1 MKNKIISLLL
11 LLCLLLTGCGNTAP
25 ESDPADSTPDNTPAA
40 IEYLKTF
47 YMTEDGS
54 ETAVDYTRFGI
65 VRVGGEPFT
74 VTWSVDVGEELVKI
88 VPGSD
93 GIVTVDVNEEC
104 KTQTPYVLTATV
116 TDEAGHTAS
125 HSWNHILP
133 VGMDMVSVVEAA
145 YALQSGESM
154 DNPVRLTGK
163 IISIDSLWNADFQN
177 ITVTMEITGA
187 EDKPIQCYRL
197 KGDGAQDLAIGNIIT
212 VSGVLKNYSGTIEFD
227 SGCLLENVE
236 AGTAVDVPT
245 DIGQILQAAY
255 ALKNGEMLPYQVT
268 LTGKVTEI
276 TSPYNPDYYNI
287 SVEIAVEGYEDMP
300 ILCYRMKGSDVAD
313 IAAQDTVTVT
323 GMVTNYNGTIEFNAG
338 CQMLSRTSGGGE
350 ALPPSDDA
358 RQILSDAAK
367 LTAGQKLPYRA
378 TLTGEVVSI
387 DYAYSPDYKNITV
400 TIRVNGTDIQCYRM
414 VGEEIEQI
422 NIGDTITVSGI
433 IENYY
438 GKLEFGAK
446 STMDSRIPG

>member
-1 MKNKIISLLL
+1 MKNKLISLLL
-11 LLCLLLTGCGNTAP
+11 LLCLLLTGCGSNAP
-25 ESDPADSTPDNTPAA
+25 ETTPTDNTPDNTPAA
-40 IEYLKTF
+40 IDYLKSF
-47 YMTEDGS
+47 YMTEDGT
-54 ETAVDYTRFGI
+54 ETAVDYTRFSI

-74 VTWSVDVGEELVKI
+74 VSWTVDVAEDLVKI
-88 VPGSD
+88 VPSD
-93 GIVTVDVNEEC
+93 DGVVTIDVNEEC

-116 TDEAGHTAS
+116 SDEAGHTAT

-145 YALQSGESM
+145 YELKSGESM
-154 DNPVRLTGK
+154 ANSVRLTGK
-163 IISIDSLWNADFQN
+163 IISIDNLWNPDFQN
-177 ITVTMEITGA
+177 ITVTIQVAGA

-212 VSGVLKNYSGTIEFD
+212 VSGVIKNYSGTIEFD
-227 SGCLLENVE
+227 AGCLLESVE
-236 AGTAVDVPT
+236 AGTAVSAPT
-245 DIGQILQAAY
+245 DVGQILQAAY
-255 ALKNGEMLPYQVT
+255 ALKSGEMLPYQVT

-276 TSPYNPDYYNI
+276 ATPFNPEYYNI
-287 SVEIAVEGYEDMP
+287 SVKIAVEGYEDMP
-300 ILCYRMKGSDVAD
+300 MLCYRMKGSDVAD
-313 IAAQDTVTVT
+313 IAVEDTITVT
-323 GMVTNYNGTIEFNAG
+323 GMVTNYNGTIEFNAS
-338 CQMLSRTSGGGE
+338 CQMLNRVSGGGE

-358 RQILSDAAK
+358 EQILSDAAK

-414 VGEEIEQI
+414 VGEDIAQI
-422 NIGDTITVSGI
+422 NVGDTITVSGI

-446 STMDSRIPG
+446 STMDSRIAG